1 MDVDPHTTELPS
13 SPSPV
18 PTGLD
23 SQPSSVPSS
32 SMQAPV
38 ISMCTAPNQDV
49 HLEEVKPHFELELTT
64 RTDESITPKENS
76 LTLVPMGDQDR
87 NLAEAGEEESSQH
100 DQALTP
106 IDQTHRPG
114 LHPLTPSKSPDSTS
128 SSSSSDSMTGD
139 DDVDDDG
146 FSDDSENEEVED
158 LQLKDLSLLDSDC
171 SLPPHSTPC
180 VTSTT
185 SLTTQRQSKKKKA
198 DARLAACTTP
208 GPTATSFGSG
218 ARSEP
223 GPPRKAM
230 GRKRSV
236 SGLVALRYRSTGRDG
251 KIDEEERGMLAL
263 DLDAYINS
271 SDHRETS
278 ESTQPSGPLSPS
290 ALFPT
295 LLTTTLDTEKSK
307 MKNPQLLTIDTLPH
321 RSQWVVGSGT
331 GPGNAHRGFI
341 PGVLN
346 DS

>member
-1 MDVDPHTTELPS
+1 
-13 SPSPV
+13 
-18 PTGLD
+18 
-23 SQPSSVPSS
+23 
-32 SMQAPV
+32 MQAPV
-38 ISMCTAPNQDV
+38 IPTCKDIPQGAHLDV
-49 HLEEVKPHFELELTT
+49 LEAKPHFKLELTT
-64 RTDESITPKENS
+64 RADEPIVPKEK
-76 LTLVPMGDQDR
+76 LPTLEPVGDQEDQ
-87 NLAEAGEEESSQH
+87 NLAEAGEEASSQH

-106 IDQTHRPG
+106 IDQTSRLG
-114 LHPLTPSKSPDSTS
+114 LHPLTPSKSSDSAS
-128 SSSSSDSMTGD
+128 SSSPSDSMTGD

-146 FSDDSENEEVED
+146 FSDDSENEEVDD
-158 LQLKDLSLLDSDC
+158 LQLKELSLLDSDC
-171 SLPPHSTPC
+171 SLPPHSNPC
-180 VTSTT
+180 LTAAT
-185 SLTTQRQSKKKKA
+185 SLTKQRQPKKKKV
-198 DARLAACTTP
+198 DARLAVCTTP
-208 GPTATSFGSG
+208 APTTTSFGSG

-251 KIDEEERGMLAL
+251 KIDEDERGMLAL

-271 SDHRETS
+271 GDQREAL

-295 LLTTTLDTEKSK
+295 LLTTTLQPEKSK
-307 MKNPQLLTIDTLPH
+307 MKNPQVLTIDTLPH

>member
-1 MDVDPHTTELPS
+1 MDVDPRITDSPS
-13 SPSPV
+13 SPSSD
-18 PTGLD
+18 PTSLN
-23 SQPSSVPSS
+23 SQPTSVPSS
-32 SMQAPV
+32 SMQAPMDTSQEAH
-38 ISMCTAPNQDV
+38 IDV
-49 HLEEVKPHFELELTT
+49 LEVKPHFEPQPTEQTVRKVEFPTLQAVG
-64 RTDESITPKENS
+64 DE
-76 LTLVPMGDQDR
+76 DR
-87 NLAEAGEEESSQH
+87 NPAQAGEEESSQR

-106 IDQTHRPG
+106 IDQTSRLG
-114 LHPLTPSKSPDSTS
+114 LHPLTPSKSPDSAS
-128 SSSSSDSMTGD
+128 SSSPPDSMTAD
-139 DDVDDDG
+139 DEVDDDG
-146 FSDDSENEEVED
+146 FSDDSENEEDEEIN
-158 LQLKDLSLLDSDC
+158 LRELSLLDSDC

-180 VTSTT
+180 LTVAT
-185 SLTTQRQSKKKKA
+185 SLAKQRQPTKKKV
-198 DARLAACTTP
+198 DTRLAACTTP
-208 GPTATSFGSG
+208 APTNTSFGSG

-251 KIDEEERGMLAL
+251 KIDEDERGMLAL

-271 SDHRETS
+271 SDHREAS
-278 ESTQPSGPLSPS
+278 DSTQPSGPLSPS

-295 LLTTTLDTEKSK
+295 LLTTTLQPEKTK

-321 RSQWVVGSGT
+321 RSQWVVGTGT